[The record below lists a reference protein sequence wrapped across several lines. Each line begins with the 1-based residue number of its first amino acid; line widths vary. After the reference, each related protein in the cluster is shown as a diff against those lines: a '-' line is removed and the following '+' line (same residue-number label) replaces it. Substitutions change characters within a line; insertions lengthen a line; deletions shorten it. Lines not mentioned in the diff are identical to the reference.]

1 MVYSLY
7 NSPNGVPLKVKS
19 GSDFYLAH
27 LTARKPVSFHR
38 AIIYRFSFLFTDGA

>member
-19 GSDFYLAH
+19 EFDFYLAH
-27 LTARKPVSFHR
+27 LTVRKPVSFYL
-38 AIIYRFSFLFTDGA
+38 AIIYQFSFLVTNGA